1 MAVLLDTTCF
11 IALERQK
18 LPLSALGAALADRAV
33 AVSAVTA
40 SELLVGVH
48 MADSQSRRARRS
60 AFVEALLE
68 SLPIM
73 PFDLQCA
80 RIHAQL
86 RAQLRADGVQ
96 VGAHDL
102 LIAATALAHGLSVCT
117 DNVRDFNRIP
127 GLGVVMPQ
135 WDAESSR

>member
-11 IALERQK
+11 IALERRK

-86 RAQLRADGVQ
+86 RAQLRADGSERCRWERSCKVN
-96 VGAHDL
+96 L
-102 LIAATALAHGLSVCT
+102 PTLEATWPGIV
-117 DNVRDFNRIP
+117 VRRP
-127 GLGVVMPQ
+127 M
-135 WDAESSR
+135 